1 MATRKSS
8 IFEGNEA
15 GQPVIYLV
23 VIGVAIALIGWAVAI
38 LTVGSGNG
46 GGESTPASVQSSDA
60 AADEGGDPEASS
72 AEAAQDNEHEAP
84 AAAGEPEEYEGPP
97 HEVLDASLAPPL
109 DGEVHEVTLEVEEK
123 EIEVAEGQWMNL
135 WTFGGTVPGPVVRV
149 KQGDMVNFTLVNNGE
164 IGHSMDFHAAEIAPN
179 RAYATILPGES
190 ISFQFEAKQPGVYM
204 YHCATA
210 PVLHHIGNGMYGM
223 IIVEPEG
230 PPRPPAREYFLVQS
244 ELYFGGQ
251 GEVGDLTKMQEK
263 DADWVVFNGYA
274 NQYTAEDA
282 LVADPGEL
290 VRVYILNVGPSL
302 WSAFHVIGTIFD
314 WTWQEGVVGGPAQTV
329 NIAPSQGA
337 IVEFSMEEEG
347 VYPFVTHAFA
357 DASIGGIGQFIVG
370 TPAEGAGH

>member
-1 MATRKSS
+1 MATKRDS
-8 IFEGNEA
+8 IFGS
-15 GQPVIYLV
+15 GPDSTFGSPIVYL
-23 VIGVAIALIGWAVAI
+23 IIAAAALAIIGWTVAMFAV
-38 LTVGSGNG
+38 G
-46 GGESTPASVQSSDA
+46 GGDSSTSAAQSSDEPADTDPASGDSSAVGAGSQEHEEPA
-60 AADEGGDPEASS
+60 ASGDAGGD
-72 AEAAQDNEHEAP
+72 
-84 AAAGEPEEYEGPP
+84 YEGPP
-97 HEVLDASLAPPL
+97 HEVLDASLAPAL
-109 DGEVHEVTLEVEEK
+109 EGDVHEVTLEVEDK

-149 KQGDMVNFTLVNNGE
+149 KQGDLVNFTLVNNGE
-164 IGHSMDFHAAEIAPN
+164 QGHSMDFHAAEIAPN

-190 ISFQFEAKQPGVYM
+190 INFQFEAKQPGVYM

-223 IIVEPEG
+223 VIVEPEG

-251 GEVGDLTKMQEK
+251 GEVGDLAKMQEK

-274 NQYTAEDA
+274 DQYTAEDA
-282 LVADPGEL
+282 LVANPGEL
-290 VRVYILNVGPSL
+290 VRVYVLNVGPSL

-314 WTWQEGVVGGPAQTV
+314 WTWQEGIVGGPAQTI
-329 NIAPSQGA
+329 NIAPSSGA

-370 TPAEGAGH
+370 TPPEGAGH